1 MKILDRNLK
10 IFMRTTS
17 IIEVLKVPRGN
28 MWKRDINGF
37 EPVSFEE
44 LVENNRKWYGRKGT

>member
-17 IIEVLKVPRGN
+17 IIEVLKVLKEKYVEVKQN
-28 MWKRDINGF
+28 NGSILYIRF
-37 EPVSFEE
+37 AF
-44 LVENNRKWYGRKGT
+44 GT